1 MQFNFNFGNKKPSI
15 VQYAVVGS
23 ILSIII
29 SLLSGFLK
37 IDEKQIWELVDEIQ
51 RALHIQIVNDLIIN
65 DPELLNRRV
74 HRDVDR
80 AIDQVTPEYNRII
93 EESNKKYKPKYMDLE
108 NDESLCHSED
118 CKKLAPPMRIC
129 SPVFEGTDCSW
140 KPEDK

>member
-15 VQYAVVGS
+15 VQYAIVGS

-37 IDEKQIWELVDEIQ
+37 IDEKQIWELVDEVQ
-51 RALHIQIVNDLIIN
+51 RALHINIVNDIIIN

-80 AIDQVTPEYNRII
+80 ALDQVTPEYNRII
-93 EESNKKYKPKYMDLE
+93 EESNKKYKPRYIDME

>member
-15 VQYAVVGS
+15 VQYAIVGS

-37 IDEKQIWELVDEIQ
+37 IDEKQIWELVDEVQ
-51 RALHIQIVNDLIIN
+51 RALHINIVNDIIIN

-80 AIDQVTPEYNRII
+80 ALDQVTPEYNRII
-93 EESNKKYKPKYMDLE
+93 DEANKKYKPRYIDME
-108 NDESLCHSED
+108 NDETLCHSED
-118 CKKLAPPMRIC
+118 CKKLAPPMRMC
-129 SPVFEGTDCSW
+129 SPVFETIDCSY
-140 KPEDK
+140 KPDDK